1 MCERGCEGIAMSE
14 QYLYSKSVIKI
25 YDKERHIPLNDAFEL
40 IKTQNDDKLSLEKL
54 VSAIDSENIKVYE
67 FKNQKYLD
75 RLDIGRVYENNPA
88 QKEGL
93 TIERFFTDGK
103 TNPYDTVGKYTAR
116 TVEIKDVDG
125 KQVFYMDDAVFP
137 ESWSQNDANIVSQK
151 YFFKPLKQEWRD
163 KIKAKTGKEYEHSIT
178 NVIERVTNFLA
189 DNGEQ
194 LGYFKTKEDKQAFAD
209 ELRWL
214 QINRKLAFNSP
225 VQFNAGLYNEYGV
238 EGSPGINFW
247 RNPETGEVKQVEEG
261 SYFKPQSHACFIK
274 GPRDDL
280 QSIGQHVIDEMSIFS
295 SGSGVGQDIG
305 KLRGNG
311 ERLSSGGKS
320 SGSLSFLKIYDDTG
334 GTIKSGGKSRRAA
347 RMTTMRQDHRDVLDF
362 IKHKVKED
370 YKALIL
376 MQNGISA
383 GMDGEAYDT
392 VTSQNTN
399 FSVRLDDNFFNQIK
413 NDGYIELRN
422 VNDNEVVQKV
432 KARRMLQEISFGS
445 WRIGD
450 PAVQYESKIQEMH
463 TVKNSGRINSS
474 NPCSEYMSLDDTA
487 CNLAS
492 LNLLAFS
499 DSQGNFDVQS
509 YKRAVKI
516 TSIALDIINDAS
528 SYPVKE
534 IALTS
539 PEFRNIG
546 LGYANLGAL
555 LMRKGLAYDSEDG
568 RNYAGALTAILTGAA
583 YEQSAELAKNLG
595 TFVHYEFNKKPMQEV
610 MEKHKQSLDNINW
623 DGIDKEIKNEA
634 YKTWDNVLV
643 NGNLYGFRN
652 SQATAL
658 APTGTISY
666 LMGCDTTGVEP
677 SYSLQIFKQLAGGGW
692 MKLVNNEVPNAL
704 KNLGYKEQEVKDIS
718 KYVEDRNTVIGAPY
732 LDPKHYKIFETAAGN
747 EDGLGA
753 MGFEGHVRMLAAT
766 QPFISGAISKTNNL
780 PESATVADI
789 YNAYILGHELGLKA
803 VSVFRNNS
811 KPISALTFGGKSYK
825 KLGRGEKEDLPAE
838 REAYEVEFN
847 IGGTQI
853 HVLTSEYADGRPGQ
867 IAFLAFDQGSTL
879 ASLLTIAGIQASKSL
894 KRGVDLEDTISA
906 WKGHKAEPHGLVYGH
921 KYVKDAASILDAAYK
936 MLMLEYKGKTELAN
950 DSSTVDMTKLRGF
963 KNGAFE
969 TYRRMSVDDWNVDQ
983 VLNDSKLG
991 GFNAVGEAVYESVS
1005 ADKDEKTF
1013 KSVAGVVCHKC
1024 GNAMRQTAP
1033 NCFSCTNCGDKIGG
1047 CGL

>member
-1 MCERGCEGIAMSE
+1 MGCEGIAMSE
-14 QYLYSKSVIKI
+14 QYLYSNNMIMT
-25 YDKERHIPLNDAFEL
+25 YDKERHIPVDDAFEL
-40 IKTQNDDKLSLEKL
+40 IKAQNNDKLSLDKL
-54 VSAIDSENIKVYE
+54 ISAIDSKDIKVYE
-67 FKNQKYLD
+67 FKNDKYLD
-75 RLDIGRVYENNPA
+75 RLDIGRIYENKPT

-103 TNPYDTVGKYTAR
+103 TNPYETVGKYIPR

-125 KQVFYMDDAVFP
+125 KPIFYMNDAVFP
-137 ESWSQNDANIVSQK
+137 ESWSQNDTNIVAQK

-163 KIKAKTGKEYEHSIT
+163 KIKEKIGKEYEYSIT
-178 NVIERVTNFLA
+178 NVVERVTNFIA
-189 DNGEQ
+189 NNGEKF
-194 LGYFKTKEDKQAFAD
+194 GYFKTSEDKQAFAD
-209 ELRWL
+209 ELKWL
-214 QINRKLAFNSP
+214 QINRRLAFNSP
-225 VQFNAGLYNEYGV
+225 VQFNAGLYNEYDI

-247 RNPETGEVKQVEEG
+247 RNPETGKVTEIEEG
-261 SYFKPQSHACFIK
+261 SYVRPQSHACFIK

-280 QSIGQHVIDEMSIFS
+280 KSIGKHVMDEASIFS

-347 RMTTMRQDHRDVLDF
+347 RMTTMRQDHRDIMDF
-362 IKHKVKED
+362 IRHKVKED
-370 YKALIL
+370 HKALIL
-376 MQNGISA
+376 MQAGIEG
-383 GMDGEAYDT
+383 GMDGEAYNT

-399 FSVRLDDNFFNQIK
+399 FSVRLDDNFFEQIK

-422 VNDNEVVQKV
+422 VNDNEVVNKV

-463 TVKNSGRINSS
+463 TAKNSGRQNSS
-474 NPCSEYMSLDDTA
+474 NPCSEYMFLDDTA

-492 LNLLAFS
+492 QNLLAYS
-499 DSQGNFDVQS
+499 DTNGNFDVQAF
-509 YKRAVKI
+509 KRGNKI
-516 TSIALDIINDAS
+516 ASIALDIINDAS
-528 SYPVKE
+528 SYPVKD
-534 IALTS
+534 IAITS

-555 LMRKGLAYDSEDG
+555 LMRKGLTYDSEEG
-568 RNYAGALTAILTGAA
+568 RNYAAALTSILTGSV
-583 YEQSAELAKNLG
+583 YEQSTELAKDLG
-595 TFVHYEFNKKPMQEV
+595 TFVHYEFNKKPMLEV
-610 MEKHKQSLDNINW
+610 IEKHANSLDNINW
-623 DGIDKEIKNEA
+623 NGISDDIRREA
-634 YKTWDNVLV
+634 YNTWSKVL
-643 NGNLYGFRN
+643 NQGKQHGFRN
-652 SQATAL
+652 AQVTLL

-692 MKLVNNEVPNAL
+692 MKIVNNEVPNAL
-704 KNLGYKEQEVKDIS
+704 INLGYSKEEVSDIS

-732 LDPKHYKIFETAAGN
+732 LDPKHYRIFETAAGN
-747 EDGLGA
+747 KDGLGA

-811 KPISALTFGGKSYK
+811 KPISALTFGGKNYK
-825 KLGRGEKEDLPAE
+825 KLVRGEKEDLPTE
-838 REAYEVEFN
+838 RQAYEVEFN
-847 IGGTQI
+847 ISGTQI
-853 HVLTSEYADGRPGQ
+853 HVLTSEYTDGRPGQ

-906 WKGHKAEPHGLVYGH
+906 WKGHKAEPHGIMWGH

-936 MLMLEYKGKTELAN
+936 MLMLEYKGRIDLAN
-950 DSSTVDMTKLRGF
+950 DPSQVDRTQLRGF

-969 TYRRMSVDDWNVDQ
+969 TYERMNIDDWDIDQ
-983 VLNDSKLG
+983 VLNDHKLG
-991 GFNAVGEAVYESVS
+991 GFNTSGEAAYASVS
-1005 ADKDEKTF
+1005 ADKDEKKF
-1013 KSVAGVVCHKC
+1013 KSIAGVVCHKC
-1024 GNAMRQTAP
+1024 GNAMMQTAP